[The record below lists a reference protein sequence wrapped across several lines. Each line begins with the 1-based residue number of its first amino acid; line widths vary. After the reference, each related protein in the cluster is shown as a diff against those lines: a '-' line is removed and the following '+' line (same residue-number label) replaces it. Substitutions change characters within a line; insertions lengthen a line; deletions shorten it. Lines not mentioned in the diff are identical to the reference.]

1 MGMIRMILRTVFPFT
16 RKRSVSFHCKDAFP
30 LLSEFMDRELDPRIM
45 RQMKGHLGD
54 CSACQDLL
62 DSLEKVKKICQEEPD
77 RPIPEETSQEILRSL
92 RAEYEKARQRLG
104 EIEKD

>member
-1 MGMIRMILRTVFPFT
+1 MGVIRMILRTVFPFT
-16 RKRSVSFHCKDAFP
+16 RKWPGFFQCKEAFP

-45 RQMKGHLGD
+45 RRMKGRLGD

-77 RPIPEETSQEILRSL
+77 RPIPEETSQKILRGL
-92 RAEYEKARQRLG
+92 RAEYEKARQQLG